1 MFRNFNRGISTP
13 IAIGIIAVLVIVIGG
28 GIFAWQYLGKPTK
41 VPETEIKLPKETN
54 PPKEIS
60 TEAIDKFMNLRLKGE
75 SELFSYFPGNANV
88 IDLTFGKVLTTYS
101 RILLTTPDLNRYEV
115 VEGKEIGPGK
125 VQFAIKTYLGKE
137 KDLGYYDE
145 KITIEKIRGES
156 FVSSFKQNDY
166 ISLTEENPCKDVSI
180 ERTNIGA
187 VPATKKDVCY
197 WKLAMEEKNPDTCN
211 KIETQLAKDFC
222 YEELAV
228 IKNNSSL
235 CNQIETESGPGIT
248 KEGCNEKVRFYATR
262 EELNKQY
269 KPYQPEPIE
278 EWKIYRNEQYG
289 FELKYPKGSEIKEE
303 ITDTW
308 EGKKI
313 LQMGLPFT
321 SGTKL
326 SEKYLLV
333 TVNEGNC
340 LERGF
345 YLGTSTEVS
354 INGMNFLKEVAG
366 DCGMGTCYGYENYH
380 ITKGNKCFGLSFVL
394 HYTKHNSPEFKD
406 AWELMDFDKTAES
419 VIFDQVFSTFRF
431 ID

>member
-1 MFRNFNRGISTP
+1 MFKNLNRGISVP
-13 IAIGIIAVLVIVIGG
+13 LVIGIIAVLVIVIGG

-41 VPETEIKLPKETN
+41 VPETETKLPKGLK

-88 IDLTFGKVLTTYS
+88 INLTFGKVLTTYS
-101 RILLTTPDLNRYEV
+101 RILLTTPDLKKYEV
-115 VEGKEIGPGK
+115 VEGKEIGPEK

-145 KITIEKIRGES
+145 KITIEKIRGKS
-156 FVSSFKQNDY
+156 FVTFFKQGEY
-166 ISLTEENPCKDVSI
+166 MPLTEEDSCKDASK
-180 ERTNIGA
+180 ERTNIGV
-187 VPATKKDVCY
+187 VPTTKKDVCY
-197 WKLAMEEKNPDTCN
+197 WKLAMEEKNPVTCN

-228 IKNNSSL
+228 IKNDSSL

-248 KEGCNEKVRFYATR
+248 KEGCKEKVSFYATR

-269 KPYQPEPIE
+269 KPYQPEPIK

-326 SEKYLLV
+326 SEKYLSV
-333 TVNEGNC
+333 TVKEGSC
-340 LERGF
+340 LA
-345 YLGTSTEVS
+345 GTSKEVS

-366 DCGMGTCYGYENYH
+366 DCGMGTCYDYENYH

-394 HYTKHNSPEFKD
+394 HYTTHYSPEFKD
-406 AWELMDFDKTAES
+406 AWELMDFDDTAES
-419 VIFDQVFSTFRF
+419 VIFNQVPSTFSF